1 MVLPHST
8 GDLYHKYR
16 PRRFNEIAGHKEVVA
31 SIRKAMSNPDRPQVY
46 LLAGST
52 GTGKTTC
59 ARIMAMSL
67 NCPSSPG
74 DSEPCLTCPPCKSIL
89 TGNCMDM
96 LELNAADHRG
106 INDIRLIC
114 KNLPLM
120 PMMLDYKVIILDEA
134 HQLTNEAQSSLLKVL
149 EDAPKH
155 VVFVLCSTH
164 ASKILPAV
172 RNRCQKHTFGT
183 LIRSEMMTLLEEVTT
198 LEGEVLPKAAY
209 EAIVDTTGGSP
220 RAALVSLQKV
230 LQLGSKDVR
239 DVIKLL
245 GGEEDVDANVIKVC
259 FAINGAGDWQKV
271 VEAYKEVKHI
281 GAPAIGMIAAG
292 FYRNQLLKAS
302 NQKTTE
308 LAAARLGFFLVPFAE
323 GKLGENQLI
332 HALYCAKGCRQ

>member
-16 PRRFNEIAGHKEVVA
+16 PRRFGEIAGHKEVIA
-31 SIRKAMSNPDRPQVY
+31 SIKQAMANPDRPQVY

-52 GTGKTTC
+52 GTGKTTT

-67 NCPSSPG
+67 NCTTPLEGG
-74 DSEPCLTCPPCKSIL
+74 DPCLTCPECKAIL

-106 INDIRLIC
+106 INDIRSIC

-134 HQLTNEAQSSLLKVL
+134 HQLTNEAQSSLLKAL

-155 VVFVLCSTH
+155 IIFILCSTH
-164 ASKILPAV
+164 ASKILAA
-172 RNRCQKHTFGT
+172 G
-183 LIRSEMMTLLEEVTT
+183 SEMVSLLEEITT
-198 LEGEVLPKAAY
+198 LEGEDLPRAAY
-209 EAIVDTTGGSP
+209 EAIVDATGGSP
-220 RAALVSLQKV
+220 RAAIVSLQKV

-239 DVIKLL
+239 DILKLV
-245 GGEEDVDANVIKVC
+245 GGEEDVDSNVIKVC
-259 FAINGAGDWQKV
+259 FAIGGKDWQRV

-281 GAPAIGMIAAG
+281 GAPAIGMISAG
-292 FYRNQLLKAS
+292 FYRNQLLKAKGDGAI
-302 NQKTTE
+302 Q
-308 LAAARLGFFLVPFAE
+308 LASDRLSFFLTPFVD
-323 GKLGENQLI
+323 GKLGENQLT
-332 HALYCAKGCRQ
+332 HALHQAWRAK

>member
-16 PRRFNEIAGHKEVVA
+16 PRRFGEIAGHKEVVT
-31 SIRKAMSNPDRPQVY
+31 SIKRAMSNPDRPQVY

-52 GTGKTTC
+52 GTGKTTT

-67 NCPSSPG
+67 NCTAPLKEG
-74 DSEPCLTCPPCKSIL
+74 DPCLMCPECKAIL

-106 INDIRLIC
+106 INDIRSIC

-120 PMMLDYKVIILDEA
+120 PMLLDYKVIILDEA

-155 VVFVLCSTH
+155 VIFILCSTH

-183 LIRSEMMTLLEEVTT
+183 LVKSEMVSLLEEVTT
-198 LEGEVLPKAAY
+198 LEGEDLPRAAY
-209 EAIVDTTGGSP
+209 EAIVDATGGSP

-239 DVIKLL
+239 DIVKLI
-245 GGEEDVDANVIKVC
+245 GGEDDVDANVIKVC
-259 FAINGAGDWQKV
+259 FALNNSKGDWQKV
-271 VEAYKEVKHI
+271 VDTYKEVKHI

-292 FYRNQLLKAS
+292 FYRNQLLKA
-302 NQKTTE
+302 KTPRAIE
-308 LAAARLGFFLVPFAE
+308 LASVRLSFFLVPFAD
-323 GKLGENQLI
+323 GKLGENQLVY
-332 HALYCAKGCRQ
+332 ALHNAKHYQ